1 MFCRKGVLRS
11 FAKFTGKHL
20 CQGFFFNKFAG
31 LRPAILLKMRLW
43 HRYFLVNFG
52 EFLRGP
58 FLTKHLRWLLLYLA
72 FFSLQLADT
81 INNFKVILAVREKE
95 YKKQFV
101 KCFLN
106 VIYFRHLEI
115 SIFESSIGQSFLG
128 RKNDIELEF
137 PFHSHLHGLAF
148 CGQIS

>member
-115 SIFESSIGQSFLG
+115 SDFLVKYWTIFSWPQK
-128 RKNDIELEF
+128 RY
-137 PFHSHLHGLAF
+137 
-148 CGQIS
+148 